1 MNFLSC
7 LLLTVLVL
15 VVSPA
20 LAANLQSDCRGLG
33 TIGVAT
39 MSSDGTVTLNL
50 RSPDGAEG
58 VLAYPRSDPNYARIV
73 SHIGG
78 IRPGEHKPVPAFCG
92 AQ

>member
-1 MNFLSC
+1 MLRYLAPLA
-7 LLLTVLVL
+7 LLLAA
-15 VVSPA
+15 PA
-20 LAANLQSDCRGLG
+20 AAANLQSDCRGLG

-39 MSSDGTVTLNL
+39 MSPDGTVTLNL

-92 AQ
+92 GP